1 MGIYEFNGKKYEQAS
16 RHQKEWGQKLFS
28 DLHLNGNESILD
40 LGCGDGVL
48 TEQLSMLVPEGSVIR
63 IDASIGMINTAKKH
77 KKKNLQFLNMDMA
90 DMNFMNQFDVIYSNA
105 ALHWVKDHS
114 RLLNQSYSA
123 LKPGGKILWNFAGE
137 GNCSDFFEIIRNMIQ
152 TEPYK
157 KYFQSFQWPWYMP
170 SKFEYEGLMNL
181 TEFKNIVVTEE
192 NADRFFTDAEE
203 MIGWIDQPSL
213 VPFMQYVP
221 EELKEAFRNEVI
233 DATLKR
239 AIQPDGTC
247 FQPFRRL
254 KVSAVK

>member
-1 MGIYEFNGKKYEQAS
+1 MSTYEFNGKKYEQAS
-16 RHQKEWGQKLFS
+16 RHQKEWGQKLLS
-28 DLHLNGNESILD
+28 DLHLSGKESILD

-48 TEQLSMLVPEGSVIR
+48 TEQLSMLVPDGSVFG
-63 IDASIGMINTAKKH
+63 IDASIGMINTAKKRE
-77 KKKNLQFLNMDMA
+77 KENLQFLHMDMP
-90 DMNFMNQFDVIYSNA
+90 DMSFVNKFDVIYSNA

-114 RLLNQSYSA
+114 RLLSQSHSA

-137 GNCSDFFEIIRNMIQ
+137 GNCSDFFEIIRNMIH

-157 KYFQSFQWPWYMP
+157 KYFHSFQWPWYMP
-170 SKFEYEGLMNL
+170 SKSEYEGFMSRSN
-181 TEFKNIVVTEE
+181 FKNIVITEE
-192 NADRFFTDAEE
+192 HADRYFSDAEE

-213 VPFMQYVP
+213 VPFIQYIP
-221 EELKEAFRNEVI
+221 EELKETFRSEVI
-233 DATLKR
+233 EASLKR

>member
-1 MGIYEFNGKKYEQAS
+1 
-16 RHQKEWGQKLFS
+16 
-28 DLHLNGNESILD
+28 
-40 LGCGDGVL
+40 
-48 TEQLSMLVPEGSVIR
+48 
-63 IDASIGMINTAKKH
+63 
-77 KKKNLQFLNMDMA
+77 MA

-203 MIGWIDQPSL
+203 MIGWIDQPFYA
-213 VPFMQYVP
+213 VCT
-221 EELKEAFRNEVI
+221 RRI
-233 DATLKR
+233 KR
-239 AIQPDGTC
+239 SIPKRGYRRYTEKSHTAGRHMLSAISEIKSQRSQIKRS
-247 FQPFRRL
+247 F
-254 KVSAVK
+254 

>member
-1 MGIYEFNGKKYEQAS
+1 
-16 RHQKEWGQKLFS
+16 
-28 DLHLNGNESILD
+28 
-40 LGCGDGVL
+40 
-48 TEQLSMLVPEGSVIR
+48 
-63 IDASIGMINTAKKH
+63 
-77 KKKNLQFLNMDMA
+77 
-90 DMNFMNQFDVIYSNA
+90 
-105 ALHWVKDHS
+105 
-114 RLLNQSYSA
+114 
-123 LKPGGKILWNFAGE
+123 
-137 GNCSDFFEIIRNMIQ
+137 
-152 TEPYK
+152 
-157 KYFQSFQWPWYMP
+157 
-170 SKFEYEGLMNL
+170 MNL

-233 DATLKR
+233 DATLER